1 MRCGSI
7 EKNWALR
14 ARIDSPQFSAAL
26 SRVSREQK
34 GVARLIAG
42 CCSVES
48 GKRRRLARRT
58 RDGERADGKR
68 DERNERKRVGRSKRG
83 EREHER
89 VNVSD
94 AMMARREEQRRTR
107 ACLCS
112 WLLHRSA
119 FSLDFSRNRVS
130 SRKRKCIYIMP

>member
-1 MRCGSI
+1 M
-7 EKNWALR
+7 
-14 ARIDSPQFSAAL
+14 RIDQEELGTMRSDRFATIFCSSFTSL
-26 SRVSREQK
+26 EREQK

-68 DERNERKRVGRSKRG
+68 DERNERKRVGRRKRG
-83 EREHER
+83 EERERER

-130 SRKRKCIYIMP
+130 SKKRKCI